1 MKSNKQTYTTTKTN
15 RLTNL
20 IGEDNHRYFLELQ
33 AAFGVAQRGGV
44 KFPFSNEVHTKRL
57 VSDVNILS
65 PTEHKQLIFSEVIFS
80 N

>member
-1 MKSNKQTYTTTKTN
+1 MKSNKQTYTTTKINST
-15 RLTNL
+15 TNL

-33 AAFGVAQRGGV
+33 ATFGVAQRGGV
-44 KFPFSNEVHTKRL
+44 KFPFPNEAHIKRL

-65 PTEHKQLIFSEVIFS
+65 SQEKKQLIFSEVIFS